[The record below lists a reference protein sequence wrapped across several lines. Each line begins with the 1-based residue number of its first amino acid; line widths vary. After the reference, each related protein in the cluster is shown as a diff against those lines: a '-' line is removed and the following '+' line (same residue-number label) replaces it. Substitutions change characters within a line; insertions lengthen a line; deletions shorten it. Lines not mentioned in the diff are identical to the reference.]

1 MTKDKFN
8 FKNSLCC
15 LSSPLL
21 VEVLQLW
28 SPLSYKLTSVWPHT
42 RTHTHTQSSRKCH
55 FTRSRPLAS
64 WWSAAQQR
72 ARPQGW
78 ASVCSCQV
86 SSSALAEPRQPYCQ
100 CVCVCVCVCARLN
113 ETLFLKRVCVCL
125 STCTC
130 ALPRVCINVCASS
143 SLAVPKVISGCE

>member
-8 FKNSLCC
+8 LKNSLCC

-42 RTHTHTQSSRKCH
+42 RTHTHTHNPHVNAILLAAVHWHLDGVQLSREHGHKAE
-55 FTRSRPLAS
+55 R
-64 WWSAAQQR
+64 
-72 ARPQGW
+72 
-78 ASVCSCQV
+78 VY
-86 SSSALAEPRQPYCQ
+86 ALARFPLQPWQ
-100 CVCVCVCVCARLN
+100 SRDSLIVSVCVCVCVCARLN